1 MFYDIYHR
9 TVTFQSL
16 AARLVL
22 SPSSSGFSQGRPSR
36 CIHSCPIPLVLLF
49 SVPSSYLIIIFCPIL
64 FVPFCHILTCLVP
77 CHPVLSCSVPS
88 LFVPPRSVLLHPVP
102 SYAFPSQAIPT
113 RYVRLVLFSSN
124 YSLPPCPYF
133 SIDSRSILLCCFL
146 FLPST
151 YERPYSP
158 PPLTCWY
165 SGPP

>member
-9 TVTFQSL
+9 TVPFQSL
-16 AARLVL
+16 PAHLVL

-36 CIHSCPIPLVLLF
+36 RIHSCPIPLVLLF

-88 LFVPPRSVLLHPVP
+88 LFVPPRSVLLHPVS
-102 SYAFPSQAIPT
+102 SYPFPSQLVTLGLFCSVPIIPFL
-113 RYVRLVLFSSN
+113 LVPTFPLIHVPS
-124 YSLPPCPYF
+124 
-133 SIDSRSILLCCFL
+133 LCCFL

-158 PPLTCWY
+158 PP
-165 SGPP
+165 